1 MLYINGMFNKFC
13 KILPMFW
20 NQVCFRKYFHSSSV
34 LEEELFWPSHNT
46 CSALLLLP
54 SPPCCWKAFKVV
66 FWFYSPSGPNFG
78 GIRDLLGRGKH
89 HQHHLCGQAHPCATL
104 TCSMGTSGQGET
116 SIQTIISCFSTID
129 VRKID

>member
-1 MLYINGMFNKFC
+1 MGCLTSFAKCYPFFEIRFALGNIFT
-13 KILPMFW
+13 LPLFLK
-20 NQVCFRKYFHSSSV
+20 RST
-34 LEEELFWPSHNT
+34 LFWPSHNT